1 MTDEFYNRLKEVI
14 AECEEHPYKN
24 TDKYLVPGWEARMSK
39 KNLGEWTDEEY
50 DIIKNH
56 SDKKTN
62 EICKASKLDCGV
74 FCDGGGYMY
83 LLIY

>member
-1 MTDEFYNRLKEVI
+1 MKESFYKILGEVI
-14 AECEEHPYKN
+14 AECEEHPYNN
-24 TDKYLVPGWEARMSK
+24 TDKYVVSGWEARMSK
-39 KNLGEWTDEEY
+39 KNLGEWTDEEF

-56 SDKKTN
+56 ADKNIN
-62 EICKASKLDCGV
+62 EMCKASKLDCEV

>member
-1 MTDEFYNRLKEVI
+1 MKESFYKILAEVI

-24 TDKYLVPGWEARMSK
+24 TDKYIVPGWEARMSK

-50 DIIKNH
+50 DVIKNH
-56 SDKKTN
+56 ADKKTN
-62 EICKASKLDCGV
+62 EMCKASKLDCDV

>member
-1 MTDEFYNRLKEVI
+1 MNKEFYDRLKEVI

-24 TDKYLVPGWEARMSK
+24 TEKFLVPGWEARVSK
-39 KNLGEWTDEEY
+39 KNLGEWSEEEF
-50 DIIKNH
+50 DIIRNH
-56 SDKKTN
+56 ADQQTN
-62 EICKASKLDCGV
+62 EICKASKLDCEV

>member
-1 MTDEFYNRLKEVI
+1 MTEEFYNRLKDVI

-24 TDKYLVPGWEARMSK
+24 TEKCMLPGWEGRISK
-39 KNLGEWTDEEY
+39 NNLGTWTDEDY
-50 DIIKNH
+50 DTLKNH
-56 SDKKTN
+56 KDKLTL